1 MKRPKRR
8 QVLECASPPA
18 PSCRTGPIQSARAL
32 CSLHASFTRQRGG
45 GSEAKSSFRSAMFIA
60 TRAVRS
66 AKLRRSGMYSRSLGH
81 CRRSVGANIPI
92 HAAPTE
98 LGRTSG
104 VVATIDMALL
114 AELDWPP
121 SPTMRERCRALW
133 RVHTAPAQSKAP
145 EGWRTPRRWR
155 GTGSLLPVQEC
166 SQAQPQPTICGHSF

>member
-8 QVLECASPPA
+8 QVLECASPLA
-18 PSCRTGPIQSARAL
+18 LSYRTRPTQSARGL

-45 GSEAKSSFRSAMFIA
+45 GSEAKSSGRSAMFIA

-81 CRRSVGANIPI
+81 CRRSVGAKIPI

-104 VVATIDMALL
+104 VVATRNMALL
-114 AELDWPP
+114 AELDSPP

-133 RVHTAPAQSKAP
+133 GFHTEPAQSKAP
-145 EGWRTPRRWR
+145 EDWRTPGRWR
-155 GTGSLLPVQEC
+155 GTGMLLTVQGC
-166 SQAQPQPTICGHSF
+166 SQAQPRPTICGRIL